1 FDGIWGN
8 MQFRSNL
15 LIYLAVANHSGHLQ
29 FAIGKACN
37 AFSGSSDL
45 RSSTGLQKIFDQSAC
60 GLWGNDWV
68 TSSCCMDCWSKEC
81 LGVVFQNEAD
91 GASVQSTSSV
101 RFQIKTCCRNNHWRC

>member
-1 FDGIWGN
+1 
-8 MQFRSNL
+8 MQFRSYL
-15 LIYLAVANHSGHLQ
+15 LIYLAFAYHSRHLQ

-37 AFSGSSDL
+37 AFSVSSYL
-45 RSSTGLQKIFDQSAC
+45 RSSPGLLPIFDQSDC
-60 GLWGNDWV
+60 GLWGHAGV